1 MGQIQMCWSGATIPP
16 RNTQASRP
24 SEERAD
30 SPEEEEKKEENKVQI
45 SLPSDHDE
53 ELGAAQGG
61 GGPPAD
67 VLEGAKDA
75 ESAAEA
81 VAKHLEACGTAAEV
95 CSTASIEI
103 KVDQTDAS
111 SMEGRSSGIL
121 IALEGDDGSQKPIE
135 IDEADDD
142 KTEPADVKE
151 PGNEIEETENAANKR
166 RVSITERILK
176 SKNHEQILASITEST
191 ETRKKMLEELLS
203 EHQQLVHELSSMEGS
218 SVPGSD
224 KENEGMNNKE
234 ISEKTSPVN

>member
-1 MGQIQMCWSGATIPP
+1 MKLTARYFTLSST
-16 RNTQASRP
+16 
-24 SEERAD
+24 
-30 SPEEEEKKEENKVQI
+30 KEENRVLI
-45 SLPSDHDE
+45 ALPSDEEDE
-53 ELGAAQGG
+53 EGAAI
-61 GGPPAD
+61 GPPAA
-67 VLEGAKDA
+67 VLEGTKDA

-81 VAKHLEACGTAAEV
+81 VAKHLEACGTAAEI
-95 CSTASIEI
+95 CSTHSIEI

-121 IALEGDDGSQKPIE
+121 ILMEDDSGQRPIE

-142 KTEPADVKE
+142 VKEEPGNIPE

-218 SVPGSD
+218 STDTD
-224 KENEGMNNKE
+224 KENEGINEGMNNKE